1 MKYLR
6 ISLIALA
13 TIFIS
18 YWLVQIALTIWDKSS
33 KSAVW
38 SLIPADAVAV
48 WQIPNATQ
56 TYKQLDSTAIWKSLK
71 TSPQFN
77 LLAEKAKF
85 IDILSGEGIAIDNY
99 FNDKA
104 ITISLHSTAKGNFDF
119 MFFVPILIK
128 DNTVFRN
135 ALQNIITRNHAR
147 VEARN
152 YQGIEIQEVKFP
164 EQKQLFSY
172 TIYKGYFVGSFTAL
186 LLEETIRNISELGR
200 NNFYTANKTAFSLKK
215 LQEHEAFF
223 YFNAEMMP
231 KFLQIF
237 YKDSLKTELQ
247 NFASLQ
253 KNGYYTTELDNKKLI
268 FKGLQNVAKNGEL
281 SLFAGMKPTACDLL
295 PQFLPKKTASL
306 YRISFDNPNDFFDRL
321 AIKSVEDNKNNANQ
335 KFNEHWQDSLINS
348 EVLDFQEFINYFEGE
363 VAVATLE
370 NTINLSASKLLYIK
384 VKEPLALNK
393 KLQEYAQELAKKAK
407 DTLLY
412 ENFANQKIIKLNYK
426 EFPKS
431 LFGGNSGGNVS
442 GNFSNDFSNNFSG
455 FQNSY
460 FTFINGYLLIG
471 NTPKAIATVL
481 EDVETEQVWAKLF
494 HASPLLTQ
502 LEQPSNV
509 CYVKNILRTWDFAT
523 QQLNPTWQEYAEQNK
538 RQFLRFEFI
547 TLQSV
552 IDEDENI
559 ANSQITLFHKSF
571 DDKIVAKNIRT
582 MYETNFYNSLITNT
596 FVVKNITDK
605 SKEVLVQDA
614 GNHLHLL
621 AVNGKKLW
629 HFPVESPIAKQV
641 YQIDL
646 QTNWQSNNVE
656 NQRENQRENQGVKGQ
671 LHYLFAAQNKVF
683 LLNKNGQLVT
693 GFPIILEDC
702 GNIEFLSLLDYDNSK
717 NYRIAAAD
725 NEGNVFLLSKFGKT
739 LQGFNPKKLAG
750 KLASPIVHTRID
762 SKDILVGLNKQG
774 IVNLLKRNG
783 EMYAGFPVSVGT
795 NLSANFF
802 VQQNPDFQLTTIHVL
817 TIQGEI
823 IKLNLSGK
831 VIGRESLER
840 PNTQS
845 IFKLLPDVATASD
858 YIFSRQ
864 DDIFLTVFN
873 KNLTPL
879 FIKNFSKDDVKE
891 DATKDN
897 KSSNST
903 IKNNQ
908 IVAEKLIQYFNFGAN
923 TEIIAVT
930 DPETQ
935 KVYLHYLNGDLLCE
949 PLESEQEISLF
960 FNEIKNEYLIYTVFG
975 NRVSAKRITKI

>member
-104 ITISLHSTAKGNFDF
+104 ITVSLHTTTKDNFDF

-147 VEARN
+147 VETRN

-200 NNFYTANKTAFSLKK
+200 NNFYSANKTAFSLKK
-215 LQEHEAFF
+215 PQEHEAFF
-223 YFNAEMMP
+223 YFNADKMP
-231 KFLQIF
+231 KFLQVF
-237 YKDSLKTELQ
+237 YKDSFKTALQ
-247 NFASLQ
+247 DLANLQ
-253 KNGYYTTELDNKKLI
+253 TNGYYTTEIDNKKLI
-268 FKGLQNVAKNGEL
+268 FKGLQNIPQSSEL
-281 SLFAGMKPTACDLL
+281 GLFVGMKPTACDLL

-306 YRISFDNPNDFFDRL
+306 YRISFDNTNEFFNRL
-321 AIKSVEDNKNNANQ
+321 AIKSVENNENQKNNENQ
-335 KFNEHWQDSLINS
+335 RFNEHWQDSLINS
-348 EVLDFQEFINYFEGE
+348 DVLDFQEFINYFEGE
-363 VAVATLE
+363 IAVATLE

-384 VKEPLALNK
+384 VKEPLELNK

-412 ENFANQKIIKLNYK
+412 ENFANQRIVKLNYK

-431 LFGGNSGGNVS
+431 LFGGNSGGNN
-442 GNFSNDFSNNFSG
+442 NFSFSDNFSG

-481 EDVETEQVWAKLF
+481 EDVENEQVWAKIF

-523 QQLNPTWQEYAEQNK
+523 QQLNPTWQDYVEQNK
-538 RQFLRFEFI
+538 RQFLRFEFL
-547 TLQSV
+547 TLQYV
-552 IDEDENI
+552 IDEDANI

-582 MYETNFYNSLITNT
+582 MYETNFYNSLITST
-596 FVVKNITDK
+596 FVVKNIADK

-646 QTNWQSNNVE
+646 QANTNKNQQE
-656 NQRENQRENQGVKGQ
+656 NQQVSRQ

-683 LLNKNGQLVT
+683 LLNKNGQLIT
-693 GFPIILEDC
+693 GFPIILKDC

-717 NYRIAAAD
+717 NYRIAVAD

-739 LQGFNPKKLAG
+739 LQGFNPKRLAG

-762 SKDILVGLNKQG
+762 SKDVLVGLNKQG

-817 TIQGEI
+817 TIEGEI

-845 IFKLLPDVATASD
+845 IFKLLPDISTASD

-864 DDIFLTVFN
+864 DDTFLTIFN

-879 FIKNFSKDDVKE
+879 FTKNFSKDLIENAATKE
-891 DATKDN
+891 DKIAN
-897 KSSNST
+897 KV

-908 IVAEKLIQYFNFGAN
+908 ITSEKLVQYFNFGAN

-930 DPETQ
+930 DTETQ

>member
-104 ITISLHSTAKGNFDF
+104 ITVSLHTTTKDNFDF

-147 VEARN
+147 VETRN

-200 NNFYTANKTAFSLKK
+200 NNFYSANKTAFSLKK
-215 LQEHEAFF
+215 PQEHEAFF
-223 YFNAEMMP
+223 YFNAQVMP

-237 YKDSLKTELQ
+237 YKDSFKTALQ
-247 NFASLQ
+247 DFANLQ
-253 KNGYYTTELDNKKLI
+253 TNGYYTTEIDNKKLI
-268 FKGLQNVAKNGEL
+268 FKGLQNISLNNPTSEL
-281 SLFAGMKPTACDLL
+281 SLFTGMKPTTCDLL

-306 YRISFDNPNDFFDRL
+306 YRISFDNPNEFFDRL
-321 AIKSVEDNKNNANQ
+321 AIKNIEDNKKQENKKNNENQ

-348 EVLDFQEFINYFEGE
+348 DVLDFQEFINYFEGE
-363 VAVATLE
+363 IAVATLE
-370 NTINLSASKLLYIK
+370 NTINISASKLLYIK
-384 VKEPLALNK
+384 VKEPLELNK

-412 ENFANQKIIKLNYK
+412 ENFANQRIVKLHYK

-431 LFGGNSGGNVS
+431 LFGGNSAGNN
-442 GNFSNDFSNNFSG
+442 NFSFSDNFSG

-481 EDVETEQVWAKLF
+481 EDVENEQVWAKIF

-523 QQLNPTWQEYAEQNK
+523 QQLNQTWQDYVEQNK
-538 RQFLRFEFI
+538 RQFLRFEFL
-547 TLQSV
+547 TLQSI
-552 IDEDENI
+552 IDKDENI

-571 DDKIVAKNIRT
+571 DDKIIAKNIRT
-582 MYETNFYNSLITNT
+582 MYETNFYNSLITST
-596 FVVKNITDK
+596 FVVKNIADK

-646 QTNWQSNNVE
+646 QANTNKNQQE
-656 NQRENQRENQGVKGQ
+656 NQQTSKQ

-683 LLNKNGQLVT
+683 LLNKNGHLVT
-693 GFPIILEDC
+693 DFPIILEDC

-717 NYRIAAAD
+717 NYRIAVAD

-739 LQGFNPKKLAG
+739 LQGFNPKRLAG

-762 SKDILVGLNKQG
+762 SKDVLVGLNKQG

-783 EMYAGFPVSVGT
+783 EMYAGFPVSVGI

-817 TIQGEI
+817 TIEGEI

-845 IFKLLPDVATASD
+845 IFKLLPDVATESD

-864 DDIFLTVFN
+864 DNTFLTIFN

-879 FIKNFSKDDVKE
+879 FTKNFSQDLIENAATKE
-891 DATKDN
+891 DKTAN
-897 KSSNST
+897 KI

-908 IVAEKLIQYFNFGAN
+908 ITSEKLVQYFNFGAN